1 MSGPQPPA
9 EYGGDYQTDE
19 ALQEDGYATGLDV
32 WSCVD
37 DAYSDFLGG
46 DSELANAQL
55 WSLREAIRAE
65 HLAELKAAKLAE
77 EKAAVQGFVE
87 HIERKFPGT
96 VR

>member
-32 WSCVD
+32 WSCVE

-46 DSELANAQL
+46 DSELANVQL
-55 WSLREAIRAE
+55 WSLREAVRAE
-65 HLAELKAAKLAE
+65 YHAEILAARNAEKTAAM
-77 EKAAVQGFVE
+77 QGFISHVE
-87 HIERKFPGT
+87 REFPGT